1 MRPNKLRELLNAG
14 KPSVGTHVLTPWPGM
29 IEIVGH
35 ANVFDYIEYVAEYSP
50 FSLELM
56 DNIGRALDL
65 FPNMSSM
72 TKVEEQTRGF
82 IAQHAIDSGIQNVL
96 FTDIRTAEDARE
108 CVRIVRSEHPDS
120 GGVHG
125 ACMRRNVGYVLE
137 SGRPSWV
144 QAMDEVVIALM
155 IEKKPA
161 MENLDEILAVEG
173 IDMVQFGPND
183 YSVSVGKPG
192 GGRDPEVQDAQK
204 RMIEKALEAGVQPR
218 VELGSL
224 EQAQPWIDLGVQHFC
239 VGWDLGT
246 IFGYCKQQGQWMEQM
261 GLKAAADS
269 AEIGY
274 AAARQ

>member
-1 MRPNKLRELLNAG
+1 MRPNKLRQLLNEG
-14 KPSVGTHVLTPWPGM
+14 KPSIGTHVLTPWPGM

-35 ANVFDYIEYVAEYSP
+35 ADVFDYIEYVAEYSA

-96 FTDIRTAEDARE
+96 FTDIRTAEDAHE
-108 CVRIVRSEHPDS
+108 CVRLVRSETPEA

-144 QAMDEVVIALM
+144 QAMNDVVVALM

-161 MENLDEILAVEG
+161 MENLSEILAVEG
-173 IDMVQFGPND
+173 VDMVQFGPND

-204 RMIEKALEAGVQPR
+204 RMIEMALKAGVHPR

-224 EQAQPWIDLGVQHFC
+224 EQAQPWIDMGVRHFC

-246 IFGYCKQQGQWMEQM
+246 IFGWCKQQGALMEEL
-261 GLKAAADS
+261 GFKAAAD
-269 AEIGY
+269 AGEIGY
-274 AAARQ
+274 PAAQR

>member
-1 MRPNKLRELLNAG
+1 VRPNKLRQLLNEG
-14 KPSVGTHVLTPWPGM
+14 KPSIGTHVLTPWPGM

-35 ANVFDYIEYVAEYSP
+35 ANVFDYIEYVGEYSP

-65 FPNMSSM
+65 FPTMSSM

-108 CVRIVRSEHPDS
+108 CVRLVRSETPEA

-144 QAMDEVVIALM
+144 QAMNDVVIALM

-173 IDMVQFGPND
+173 VDMVQFGPND

-204 RMIEKALEAGVQPR
+204 RMIEMALKAGVHPR

-224 EQAQPWIDLGVQHFC
+224 EQAQSWMDLGVRHFC

-246 IFGYCKQQGQWMEQM
+246 IFGWCKQQGKLMEEL
-261 GLKAAADS
+261 GFKAAGDS
-269 AEIGY
+269 GEIGY
-274 AAARQ
+274 PAAQR